1 MAALPPSVKLRAD
14 LRERIIERID
24 EMNLSRRQA
33 GEAMGFSKQQMSRL
47 YADEDLFTFD
57 RLVDAAAGLGLEV
70 RVKTVRPWG

>member
-14 LRERIIERID
+14 LRERIVGRID

-57 RLVDAAAGLGLEV
+57 RLVDAAEGLGLEV

>member
-14 LRERIIERID
+14 LRERIVERID
-24 EMNLSRRQA
+24 EMNLSRKEA

-57 RLVDAAAGLGLEV
+57 RLVDAAKGLGLEV